1 MKTIELKW
9 IEDDNHVVA
18 EDAYNGLKDLI
29 DSGVF
34 PNLTAKCEDD
44 TLYITGEKEDLDKAV
59 MKIQKAYAKYG
70 QIMIKE
76 AKNGVSQELR
86 IESFDENVQDIF
98 NHTLNEYNKFKSS
111 KERPLNY
118 VKQLNDY
125 RFKFKKFYE
134 TAARSDKKLLK
145 PYLDEISNLLD
156 ESEIVNKIK
165 PIKKINEGKLIDA
178 DALNVMM
185 ELIDLGYPSEAASR
199 LIKKYTNFIN
209 KELKD
214 GAKPYWIAKLIED
227 DMVNQKYSDKDNE
240 EELVKE
246 AKEIC
251 KAAGKKLL
259 KPYLDEISNL
269 DESEFMPRIKPIKK
283 INEDSLDDFDDREIN
298 ARIAAQSAKVKKFVE
313 EQQNLIYNYVKNKW
327 ISLCEKYKIDRD
339 TYYEV
344 TCDTS
349 FGNGLEPGSTFFME
363 IKIDYLKQFLN
374 AIKARDKEEAEKWL
388 FTKFCSDDCPF
399 KISPAW
405 KPEVYN
411 SGDYKY
417 KIRMGFIIPEFPKK
431 PRKPRKPRD
440 PNKGYKKPDYV
451 NPDMKG
457 GTYFDGDTQVY
468 EMPEE
473 NEAFMIKTAKD
484 ICEAA
489 GKKVLNPEQNGFYDV
504 LHELIGLGYNR
515 IQAQDLIQKNVEYVY
530 LELEKG
536 HKPSDIASVIDNE
549 YVVENADNELT
560 KHLGNLK
567 NWGIIEESMSQEEY
581 NDKYDEVA
589 LAYAKETGMD
599 LDDAYD
605 ELENKDE
612 LDDYIKCQ
620 YDVDEIIY
628 KLIYESTTMNES
640 FLSPGELKKKLQRV
654 AARWASIKGIKF
666 EEAYNELRKK
676 KSVKDMLDFYSV
688 DEIID
693 DLSKNKKE
701 IDDELE
707 EEI

>member
-18 EDAYNGLKDLI
+18 EDAYNGLKELI
-29 DSGVF
+29 DTGVF
-34 PNLTAKCEDD
+34 PDLTVKCEND
-44 TLYITGEKEDLDKAV
+44 TLYITGEKSDLDKAL

-98 NHTLNEYNKFKSS
+98 NHTLDDYNKFKSS

-156 ESEIVNKIK
+156 ESEIITKIK
-165 PIKKINEGKLIDA
+165 P
-178 DALNVMM
+178 
-185 ELIDLGYPSEAASR
+185 
-199 LIKKYTNFIN
+199 
-209 KELKD
+209 
-214 GAKPYWIAKLIED
+214 
-227 DMVNQKYSDKDNE
+227 
-240 EELVKE
+240 VKE
-246 AKEIC
+246 KIEEDTMIEI
-251 KAAGKKLL
+251 
-259 KPYLDEISNL
+259 
-269 DESEFMPRIKPIKK
+269 
-283 INEDSLDDFDDREIN
+283 
-298 ARIAAQSAKVKKFVE
+298 
-313 EQQNLIYNYVKNKW
+313 
-327 ISLCEKYKIDRD
+327 
-339 TYYEV
+339 
-344 TCDTS
+344 
-349 FGNGLEPGSTFFME
+349 
-363 IKIDYLKQFLN
+363 
-374 AIKARDKEEAEKWL
+374 
-388 FTKFCSDDCPF
+388 
-399 KISPAW
+399 
-405 KPEVYN
+405 
-411 SGDYKY
+411 
-417 KIRMGFIIPEFPKK
+417 
-431 PRKPRKPRD
+431 
-440 PNKGYKKPDYV
+440 
-451 NPDMKG
+451 
-457 GTYFDGDTQVY
+457 
-468 EMPEE
+468 
-473 NEAFMIKTAKD
+473 AKD

-489 GKKVLNPEQNGFYDV
+489 GKKVLNPEKNGFYDV
-504 LHELIGLGYNR
+504 LNELIDLGYNR

-536 HKPSDIASVIDNE
+536 HKPADIASVIDNE
-549 YVVENADNELT
+549 YVVENTDNELT

-567 NWGIIEESMSQEEY
+567 NWGIIEENMTRKQY
-581 NDKYDEVA
+581 NAKYDKVA
-589 LAYAKETGMD
+589 LAYARETGMD

-605 ELENKDE
+605 ELMDVDE
-612 LDDYIKCQ
+612 LVNWIEGP
-620 YDVDEIIY
+620 YDVDEIVY
-628 KLIYESTTMNES
+628 KLMNESTSMNES

-654 AARWASIKGIKF
+654 AARWASIKGVKF

-701 IDDELE
+701 VDDELE

>member
-18 EDAYNGLKDLI
+18 EDAYNGLKELI
-29 DSGVF
+29 DTGVF
-34 PNLTAKCEDD
+34 PDLEVKCEND
-44 TLYITGEKEDLDKAV
+44 TLYITGEKSDLDKAV

-98 NHTLNEYNKFKSS
+98 NHTLDDYNKFKSS

-156 ESEIVNKIK
+156 ESEIITKIK
-165 PIKKINEGKLIDA
+165 PVKAKIEEDT
-178 DALNVMM
+178 M
-185 ELIDLGYPSEAASR
+185 
-199 LIKKYTNFIN
+199 
-209 KELKD
+209 
-214 GAKPYWIAKLIED
+214 IE
-227 DMVNQKYSDKDNE
+227 
-240 EELVKE
+240 
-246 AKEIC
+246 I
-251 KAAGKKLL
+251 
-259 KPYLDEISNL
+259 
-269 DESEFMPRIKPIKK
+269 
-283 INEDSLDDFDDREIN
+283 
-298 ARIAAQSAKVKKFVE
+298 
-313 EQQNLIYNYVKNKW
+313 
-327 ISLCEKYKIDRD
+327 
-339 TYYEV
+339 
-344 TCDTS
+344 
-349 FGNGLEPGSTFFME
+349 
-363 IKIDYLKQFLN
+363 
-374 AIKARDKEEAEKWL
+374 
-388 FTKFCSDDCPF
+388 
-399 KISPAW
+399 
-405 KPEVYN
+405 
-411 SGDYKY
+411 
-417 KIRMGFIIPEFPKK
+417 
-431 PRKPRKPRD
+431 
-440 PNKGYKKPDYV
+440 
-451 NPDMKG
+451 
-457 GTYFDGDTQVY
+457 
-468 EMPEE
+468 
-473 NEAFMIKTAKD
+473 AKD

-489 GKKVLNPEQNGFYDV
+489 GKKVVNPEKNGFYDV
-504 LHELIGLGYNR
+504 LHELINLGYNR

-536 HKPSDIASVIDNE
+536 HKPAKIASVIDNE

-567 NWGIIEESMSQEEY
+567 NWGVVE
-581 NDKYDEVA
+581 
-589 LAYAKETGMD
+589 
-599 LDDAYD
+599 
-605 ELENKDE
+605 
-612 LDDYIKCQ
+612 
-620 YDVDEIIY
+620 
-628 KLIYESTTMNES
+628 MNES

-701 IDDELE
+701 VDDELE